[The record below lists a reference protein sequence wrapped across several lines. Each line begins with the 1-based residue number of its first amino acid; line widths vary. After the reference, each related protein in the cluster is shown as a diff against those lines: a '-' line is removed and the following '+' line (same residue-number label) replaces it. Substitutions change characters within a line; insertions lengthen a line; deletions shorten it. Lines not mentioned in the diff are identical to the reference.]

1 MYVFGA
7 PFGGLRPLTSGQIL
21 SNTIPKIVGY
31 SSGCTI
37 KPINEGADRNAPPKF
52 SRLSKLG
59 PVFIQGYTAQCVRM
73 YEDNSKPLIGAPK
86 KVVLA
91 WAGVPLPGL
100 RQNEVSPGRPSPDTP
115 VWVSC
120 SCKYFRYVCE
130 WALSRYGSS
139 DIIYSTG
146 DPARVTNPSGI
157 GMGCKHIYAALH
169 HSISNWSQSP
179 VEDTSLEEPAVS
191 PIPQIPEVE
200 EPEANTEDQ
209 EAQEDSDTEEDDN
222 DGYPREASHFSR
234 SLSQRLRSIAY
245 LLDEE
250 DCC

>member
-1 MYVFGA
+1 
-7 PFGGLRPLTSGQIL
+7 
-21 SNTIPKIVGY
+21 
-31 SSGCTI
+31 
-37 KPINEGADRNAPPKF
+37 
-52 SRLSKLG
+52 
-59 PVFIQGYTAQCVRM
+59 
-73 YEDNSKPLIGAPK
+73 
-86 KVVLA
+86 
-91 WAGVPLPGL
+91 
-100 RQNEVSPGRPSPDTP
+100 
-115 VWVSC
+115 
-120 SCKYFRYVCE
+120 
-130 WALSRYGSS
+130 
-139 DIIYSTG
+139 
-146 DPARVTNPSGI
+146 
-157 GMGCKHIYAALH
+157 MGCKHIYAALH